1 MLKKPDFRSF
11 EKLCQ
16 EGNLIPVRAEVLADL
31 ETPVSVLARFVNDP
45 EVFLLESVEGS
56 ERFGRYSFIGVNP
69 RGVFSVENN
78 RPYFTENGEKREL
91 PFDRSPFTAL
101 RSILGNI
108 RPASVPGVPP
118 LFGGAIGYIGY
129 ETVNE
134 FEELPAPKKAPD
146 TPTALFLVT
155 DEMIVFDN
163 VRHTIQFIVCA
174 HTEQFPSPRAAYD
187 DACAKIDALAARLRT
202 PPVLPKEPANA
213 GHPPRLRGNMTRDEY
228 CAMVEK
234 AQKYIHDGEAIQIVL
249 SQKFSAEMSSSPLQ
263 LYRALRLINPSPYTF
278 FLRVGGV
285 TLVGSSP
292 ETMVKLENGRSSLRP
307 IAGTRKRGKTPGEDM
322 TLADEL
328 LSDEKEKAEHLM
340 LVDLGRNDLGRTAEP
355 GSVQVKSF
363 MTLERYSHVM
373 HLVSDVDAILAE
385 KYDAFDLVRTA
396 FPAGTLS
403 GAPKIRAM
411 ELIRELEVEPRGV
424 YGGAVGY
431 FSYSGNLDLAITI
444 RTLELRDGKLFIQ
457 AGAGIVFD
465 SVPEN
470 EYEETLN
477 KAGALFQAVR
487 LAANNLELD

>member
-16 EGNLIPVRAEVLADL
+16 EGNLIPVCAEVLADL
-31 ETPVSVLARFVNDP
+31 ETPVSVLARFADDP

-69 RGVFSVENN
+69 RGVFSVENG
-78 RPYFTENGEKREL
+78 RPYFTAKGAKREL
-91 PFDRSPFTAL
+91 PFEKSPFTAL

-134 FEELPAPKKAPD
+134 FEELPAPKKTLD

-174 HTEQFPSPRAAYD
+174 HTEHFPSPHAAYD

-202 PPVLPKEPANA
+202 PPVLPKEPANT
-213 GHPPRLRGNMTRDEY
+213 GHPPRLKGNMTRDEY

-234 AQKYIHDGEAIQIVL
+234 AQKYLHDGEAIQIVL

-307 IAGTRKRGKTPGEDM
+307 IAGTRRRGKTPREDM
-322 TLADEL
+322 ALADEL
-328 LSDEKEKAEHLM
+328 LCDEKEKAEHLM

-363 MTLERYSHVM
+363 MTVERYSHVM

-403 GAPKIRAM
+403 GAPKIR
-411 ELIRELEVEPRGV
+411 
-424 YGGAVGY
+424 
-431 FSYSGNLDLAITI
+431 LDLAITI